1 MSKNINNKNNGN
13 NKNRKYVQSNNS
25 SAEEEVEEKYSIEYG
40 YDFIPTLHHWTNVD
54 EQKIEAVSLENI
66 SKKEE

>member
-25 SAEEEVEEKYSIEYG
+25 SAEEVEEKYSIEYG

-54 EQKIEAVSLENI
+54 EQKIETVNLENI
-66 SKKEE
+66 SKNEE